1 MKTMNPKLGDT
12 TSIRTNMYIDEQL
25 MIFRITFFY
34 PSELSHYDVQ
44 DLSVA
49 IHPFVDMTTGVLL
62 ISP

>member
-12 TSIRTNMYIDEQL
+12 TSIRTNMYIGEQL
-25 MIFRITFFY
+25 MVFRITFFY
-34 PSELSHYDVQ
+34 SSELSHYTVQ

-49 IHPFVDMTTGVLL
+49 IHPFVDMTTGILL